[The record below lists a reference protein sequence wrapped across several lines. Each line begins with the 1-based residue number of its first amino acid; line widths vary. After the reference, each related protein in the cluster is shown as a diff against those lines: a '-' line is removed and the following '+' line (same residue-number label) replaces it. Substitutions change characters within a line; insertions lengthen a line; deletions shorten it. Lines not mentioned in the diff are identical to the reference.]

1 MHCHEYVCQSDCQ
14 SDSLEARPAGLQS
27 EAPYPFSNT
36 KSDWW
41 AGQESNLHS
50 FRGGFTFAEVQIP
63 AGRSLRT
70 VKLGLNRDCIA
81 GQQPIDLGTP
91 PAEEC
96 GWRQRWRQT

>member
-50 FRGGFTFAEVQIP
+50 FRGGFTVRRSPDSNWQVFANRE
-63 AGRSLRT
+63 ARS
-70 VKLGLNRDCIA
+70 
-81 GQQPIDLGTP
+81 
-91 PAEEC
+91 E
-96 GWRQRWRQT
+96 